1 MSPAHLYF
9 ISKKTIIMATIKIK
23 FRSSSVAGK
32 EGTLCY
38 QVIHGRQTR
47 LISTGYKL
55 HLYEWD
61 KEAGKIRSVKGNPD
75 RERYLEALRFR
86 MEEDQKRLNGI
97 IRKLEQ
103 SGKLSSE
110 QIVLAYHSPEGH
122 DDCFF
127 VYARKV
133 IDQTKRMGKERTS
146 EVYASSLNSF
156 IRFGAKRRC
165 TFGCDGFRHD
175 DGIRGLPEAERKC
188 PNTVSFTCA
197 ICVPYIIG
205 HRRKDWWKTAVRSAM
220 SIRELRRRSKGRILR
235 NHRTDQ
241 ESGFGIISGLG
252 FRPEPVPALLLSSRH
267 VFRGL
272 GFLEKKKDLQNG
284 VLVYRRHKTDQQ
296 LCIKWEQPMQEIV
309 RKYTNPDSPY
319 LLPIIK
325 VPGERERRQYLNAS
339 HVMNKRLQKIG
350 RMVECPIKL
359 TFLCRKAWV
368 GQHRQESEC
377 ARACHQ
383 RGVRGM
389 IRKIRPASIWP
400 LLDSFGGGQS
410 QQQGHPVYWQIRM
423 IGYPKHIL

>member
-1 MSPAHLYF
+1 
-9 ISKKTIIMATIKIK
+9 MATIKIK

-156 IRFGAKRRC
+156 IRF
-165 TFGCDGFRHD
+165 
-175 DGIRGLPEAERKC
+175 RGEAGDVPLDAMDSVMMMEYEAYLKQNGKC
-188 PNTVSFTCA
+188 PNTVSF
-197 ICVPYIIG
+197 Y
-205 HRRKDWWKTAVRSAM
+205 
-220 SIRELRRRSKGRILR
+220 LR
-235 NHRTDQ
+235 NLRTLYNRASEEGLVENRSPFRHVHTGVEKTVKRGVSSDQ

-272 GFLEKKKDLQNG
+272 GFLEK
-284 VLVYRRHKTDQQ
+284 
-296 LCIKWEQPMQEIV
+296 
-309 RKYTNPDSPY
+309 
-319 LLPIIK
+319 
-325 VPGERERRQYLNAS
+325 ERFA
-339 HVMNKRLQKIG
+339 KR
-350 RMVECPIKL
+350 
-359 TFLCRKAWV
+359 
-368 GQHRQESEC
+368 
-377 ARACHQ
+377 RACLSAAQDRPTALHQ
-383 RGVRGM
+383 MGAAHAGNCPE
-389 IRKIRPASIWP
+389 IHKSGFSLPSSHHQGAGRKGKTAIPECLACDEQAVAKDWP
-400 LLDSFGGGQS
+400 DG
-410 QQQGHPVYWQIRM
+410 
-423 IGYPKHIL
+423 

>member
-1 MSPAHLYF
+1 
-9 ISKKTIIMATIKIK
+9 MATIKIK

-156 IRFGAKRRC
+156 IRF
-165 TFGCDGFRHD
+165 
-175 DGIRGLPEAERKC
+175 RGEAGDVPLDAMDSVMMMEYEAYLKQNGKC
-188 PNTVSFTCA
+188 PNTVSFYLRNLRTLYNRA
-197 ICVPYIIG
+197 SEEGLVENRSPFRHVHTGVEKTVKRGVSSEIIG
-205 HRRKDWWKTAVRSAM
+205 RIKNLDL
-220 SIRELRRRSKGRILR
+220 ELY
-235 NHRTDQ
+235 
-241 ESGFGIISGLG
+241 
-252 FRPEPVPALLLSSRH
+252 PALAFARNLFLLCFLSSRH

-272 GFLEKKKDLQNG
+272 GFLEK
-284 VLVYRRHKTDQQ
+284 
-296 LCIKWEQPMQEIV
+296 
-309 RKYTNPDSPY
+309 
-319 LLPIIK
+319 
-325 VPGERERRQYLNAS
+325 ERFA
-339 HVMNKRLQKIG
+339 KR
-350 RMVECPIKL
+350 
-359 TFLCRKAWV
+359 
-368 GQHRQESEC
+368 
-377 ARACHQ
+377 RACLSAAQDRPTALHQ
-383 RGVRGM
+383 MGAAHAGNCPE
-389 IRKIRPASIWP
+389 IHKSGFSLPSSHHQGAGRKGKTAIPECLACDEQAVAKDWP
-400 LLDSFGGGQS
+400 DG
-410 QQQGHPVYWQIRM
+410 
-423 IGYPKHIL
+423 

>member
-1 MSPAHLYF
+1 
-9 ISKKTIIMATIKIK
+9 MATIKIK

-156 IRFGAKRRC
+156 IRF
-165 TFGCDGFRHD
+165 
-175 DGIRGLPEAERKC
+175 RGEAGDVPLDAMDSVMMMEYEAYLKQNGKC
-188 PNTVSFTCA
+188 PNTVSFYLRNLRTLYNRA
-197 ICVPYIIG
+197 SEEGLLENRSPFRHVHTGVEKTVKRGVSSEIIG
-205 HRRKDWWKTAVRSAM
+205 RIKNLDL
-220 SIRELRRRSKGRILR
+220 ELY
-235 NHRTDQ
+235 
-241 ESGFGIISGLG
+241 
-252 FRPEPVPALLLSSRH
+252 PALAFARNLFLLC
-267 VFRGL
+267 FYLRGMSFVDL
-272 GFLEKKKDLQNG
+272 AFLKKKDLQNG

-325 VPGERERRQYLNAS
+325 VPGEKERRQYLNAS

-359 TFLCRKAWV
+359 TFYV
-368 GQHRQESEC
+368 
-377 ARACHQ
+377 ARH
-383 RGVRGM
+383 GW
-389 IRKIRPASIWP
+389 ASIAKSQNVP
-400 LLDSFGGGQS
+400 VPVISEALGHDSEDTTRIYLALLDSS
-410 QQQGHPVYWQIRM
+410 VVDKANSKVIRS
-423 IGYPKHIL
+423 IGR

>member
-1 MSPAHLYF
+1 
-9 ISKKTIIMATIKIK
+9 MATIKIK

-156 IRFGAKRRC
+156 IRFR
-165 TFGCDGFRHD
+165 
-175 DGIRGLPEAERKC
+175 GIRGLPEAEREM
-188 PNTVSFTCA
+188 PEYGIFLLA
-197 ICVPYIIG
+197 Q
-205 HRRKDWWKTAVRSAM
+205 SA
-220 SIRELRRRSKGRILR
+220 
-235 NHRTDQ
+235 
-241 ESGFGIISGLG
+241 
-252 FRPEPVPALLLSSRH
+252 
-267 VFRGL
+267 
-272 GFLEKKKDLQNG
+272 
-284 VLVYRRHKTDQQ
+284 
-296 LCIKWEQPMQEIV
+296 
-309 RKYTNPDSPY
+309 Y
-319 LLPIIK
+319 LI
-325 VPGERERRQYLNAS
+325 
-339 HVMNKRLQKIG
+339 
-350 RMVECPIKL
+350 
-359 TFLCRKAWV
+359 
-368 GQHRQESEC
+368 
-377 ARACHQ
+377 
-383 RGVRGM
+383 
-389 IRKIRPASIWP
+389 
-400 LLDSFGGGQS
+400 
-410 QQQGHPVYWQIRM
+410 
-423 IGYPKHIL
+423 

>member
-1 MSPAHLYF
+1 
-9 ISKKTIIMATIKIK
+9 MATIKIK

-156 IRFGAKRRC
+156 IRF
-165 TFGCDGFRHD
+165 
-175 DGIRGLPEAERKC
+175 RGEAGDVPLDAMDSVMMMEYEAYLKQNGKC
-188 PNTVSFTCA
+188 PNTVSFYLRNLRTLYNRA
-197 ICVPYIIG
+197 SEEGLVE
-205 HRRKDWWKTAVRSAM
+205 TAVRSAM
-220 SIRELRRRSKGRILR
+220 SIRELRRRSKGAYPQKSSDGSRIWIW
-235 NHRTDQ
+235 N
-241 ESGFGIISGLG
+241 
-252 FRPEPVPALLLSSRH
+252 
-267 VFRGL
+267 
-272 GFLEKKKDLQNG
+272 
-284 VLVYRRHKTDQQ
+284 Y
-296 LCIKWEQPMQEIV
+296 
-309 RKYTNPDSPY
+309 
-319 LLPIIK
+319 
-325 VPGERERRQYLNAS
+325 
-339 HVMNKRLQKIG
+339 
-350 RMVECPIKL
+350 
-359 TFLCRKAWV
+359 
-368 GQHRQESEC
+368 
-377 ARACHQ
+377 
-383 RGVRGM
+383 
-389 IRKIRPASIWP
+389 IRPWLSPGTCSCSAFIFAACLSWTW
-400 LLDSFGGGQS
+400 LS
-410 QQQGHPVYWQIRM
+410 
-423 IGYPKHIL
+423 